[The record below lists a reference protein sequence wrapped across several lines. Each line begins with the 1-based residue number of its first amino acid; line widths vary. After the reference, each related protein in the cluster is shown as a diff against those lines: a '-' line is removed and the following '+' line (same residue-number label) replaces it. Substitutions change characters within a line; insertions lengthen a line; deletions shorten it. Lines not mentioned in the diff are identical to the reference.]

1 MDRNFYNKMS
11 SKKLG
16 WEPEWFGEDQFDD
29 CLVEK
34 VKQFQRKMSL
44 VDDGLVG
51 PLTHRRLM
59 TAREAEIEMAEA
71 SSEHII
77 CNGERVPIAW
87 NKVISMEDAGALALP
102 HSCYNSHR
110 ETWQRTPTMIV
121 THWDAALSA
130 KSCYN
135 ILKKREISSHFVIDN
150 DGTIYQMV
158 DTQHT
163 CWHAGNRAVNNCSI
177 GIDFSNAYYTKYQ
190 DVYVKRG
197 HGHRPVLKNSKVHG
211 RKLKDHL
218 GYYPIQIQA
227 YKALLK
233 SLADYY
239 NIPLECPT
247 DNDGKLLTAVS
258 REARTAKYEG
268 VVCHYHI
275 TNRKIDCAGLELAKI
290 IRDIGNKKD

>member
-34 VKQFQRKMSL
+34 IKRFQRSMLL

-59 TAREAEIEMAEA
+59 TAREAEIEMANP
-71 SSEHII
+71 SSENII
-77 CNGERVPIAW
+77 CGGEQIPIAW
-87 NKVISMEDAGALALP
+87 DKVISLDDTGALALP
-102 HSCYNSHR
+102 NSCYSPRNTSSS
-110 ETWQRTPTMIV
+110 RTPTMIV

-158 DTQHT
+158 DTQHV
-163 CWHAGNRAVNNCSI
+163 CWHAGNRAVNSCSI

-197 HGHRPVLKNSKVHG
+197 FGPRPVLKNSKVHG
-211 RKLKDHL
+211 RKLKEHL
-218 GYYPIQIQA
+218 GYYPIQIKA
-227 YKALLK
+227 YKSLLT
-233 SLADYY
+233 SLSEYY
-239 NIPLECPT
+239 KIPLECPT
-247 DNDGKLLTAVS
+247 EGDGNLMTSVS
-258 REARTAKYEG
+258 REVKMAKYEG
-268 VVCHYHI
+268 VVCHYHL

-290 IRDIGNKKD
+290 IEDITS